1 MTRLRIALAAVLV
14 LAALAGAAARAT
26 GAPSCDISFKPATT
40 GSWSLPANWDL
51 GRLPADGEVKYA
63 AHTGGRGQYAH
74 VKIHV
79 YPAEPG
85 TGCTFED
92 RIVVGAIP
100 KAFIRPIEE
109 GIQEAMTRGVLAG
122 YPVEGVR
129 VELYDGSYHDVDS
142 SDEAFRI
149 AARIAFQKAARE
161 GRPLLLEPI
170 MRVEVTAPR
179 EYADDLI
186 RSVSKRRGH
195 IRSHDDRGSTAIVE
209 ARVPLSGMLGYAAD
223 LRSRTEGRGSF
234 VMTFDSY
241 QPVVAGED
249 GSDESTV
256 GAPLKP
262 SPISGE
268 SRVALPEPGE
278 DADE

>member
-1 MTRLRIALAAVLV
+1 MNDTSLLSLPLR
-14 LAALAGAAARAT
+14 
-26 GAPSCDISFKPATT
+26 PATT
-40 GSWSLPANWDL
+40 ADSK
-51 GRLPADGEVKYA
+51 RLDAALRHLMDDDPTLRITEDQATGQTVIWGIAELQLEIVVDRLKREFGVEAAIGGVQVAYKETIKMPADGEVKYA

-122 YPVEGVR
+122 YPVDGVR

-142 SDEAFRI
+142 SDEAFRT
-149 AARIAFQKAARE
+149 AARMAF
-161 GRPLLLEPI
+161 
-170 MRVEVTAPR
+170 
-179 EYADDLI
+179 
-186 RSVSKRRGH
+186 
-195 IRSHDDRGSTAIVE
+195 
-209 ARVPLSGMLGYAAD
+209 
-223 LRSRTEGRGSF
+223 
-234 VMTFDSY
+234 
-241 QPVVAGED
+241 
-249 GSDESTV
+249 
-256 GAPLKP
+256 P